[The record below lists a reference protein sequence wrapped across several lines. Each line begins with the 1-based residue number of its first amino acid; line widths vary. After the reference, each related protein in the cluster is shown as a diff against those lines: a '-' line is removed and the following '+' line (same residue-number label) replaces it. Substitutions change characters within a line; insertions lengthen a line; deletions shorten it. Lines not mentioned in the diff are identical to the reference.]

1 MLRQKY
7 MNKYKEK
14 SLYDETRFLKEDD
27 EYLLKESRPVKE
39 TFIRKLNPKK
49 MNQFIDDI
57 LTDKKLTSILYAT
70 NADIEIKTYKKS
82 KQNFESLKLEEER
95 RRRLKNENISIVKK
109 RNRREAYY
117 QMRNEIDNYKINQ
130 LNYHEMMKSNNL
142 KRFLEMKKIIDN
154 EKKEK
159 NSEIRRNRIIGFRR
173 AYNKIKE
180 KLDHNKTQSPEIK
193 TVETENNQNDAINL
207 PEIKLNIGNVYSRLY
222 NNAVLITPLST
233 RIKKLNEKKKKVTK
247 LKLKRPLTQ
256 QKIGKN
262 NSKVPPNPKINL
274 TLKNALNS
282 NNGKEFTINVTEQNI
297 NKCFTKYSG
306 GPENIPFLNGKFEEK
321 NNDINLDKYVDF
333 YKLEEKN
340 TGNSYLHLATIDNY
354 PILVEYFLEK
364 GANVNAQNYDGD
376 TPLHIALRNKNN
388 EIIRLLMERNPAMN
402 IPNNKG
408 DIAFELFTPQ
418 MKVDYHID
426 RLNIINPVK
435 KDGFI

>member
-14 SLYDETRFLKEDD
+14 SLYDENRFLKEDD

-39 TFIRKLNPKK
+39 TFIKKLNPKK

-70 NADIEIKTYKKS
+70 NADIEIKTYNKI

-95 RRRLKNENISIVKK
+95 RRRIKNENISIVKK

-117 QMRNEIDNYKINQ
+117 QMRNEIDNYKLNQ
-130 LNYHEMMKSNNL
+130 LNYHEMMKSNNF

-154 EKKEK
+154 ERKEK
-159 NSEIRRNRIIGFRR
+159 NSEIRRNRITGFRR

-180 KLDHNKTQSPEIK
+180 KLDHSKDHTAEIK
-193 TVETENNQNDAINL
+193 IIETENKPSDVINL
-207 PEIKLNIGNVYSRLY
+207 PEIKLNLGNVYSRLY
-222 NNAVLITPLST
+222 NNAVLVTPIST
-233 RIKKLNEKKKKVTK
+233 RTKKLKVDKKNITK
-247 LKLKRPLTQ
+247 LRLKRPLTQ
-256 QKIGKN
+256 QKTGKIN
-262 NSKVPPNPKINL
+262 TKIAPNPKITL
-274 TLKNALNS
+274 TLKNALKS

-321 NNDINLDKYVDF
+321 NNDINLDKFVDF

-354 PILVEYFLEK
+354 PILVQYFLEK
-364 GANVNAQNYDGD
+364 GANVNVQNYDGD

-388 EIIRLLMERNPAMN
+388 EIIKLLMERNPAMN

-408 DIAFELFTPQ
+408 DIAFELFSSQ
-418 MKVDYHID
+418 QKIDYHID
-426 RLNIINPVK
+426 RLNIINPAK

>member
-1 MLRQKY
+1 M
-7 MNKYKEK
+7 
-14 SLYDETRFLKEDD
+14 
-27 EYLLKESRPVKE
+27 
-39 TFIRKLNPKK
+39 
-49 MNQFIDDI
+49 
-57 LTDKKLTSILYAT
+57 
-70 NADIEIKTYKKS
+70 
-82 KQNFESLKLEEER
+82 
-95 RRRLKNENISIVKK
+95 
-109 RNRREAYY
+109 
-117 QMRNEIDNYKINQ
+117 
-130 LNYHEMMKSNNL
+130 SNNICP
-142 KRFLEMKKIIDN
+142 KCGTEMKKIIDN

-388 EIIRLLMERNPAMN
+388 EIIRFSIYMNPSKINDIQLNFFPSMLSLFFESSN
-402 IPNNKG
+402 IFVLYIIFKNIG
-408 DIAFELFTPQ
+408 RFE
-418 MKVDYHID
+418 K
-426 RLNIINPVK
+426 
-435 KDGFI
+435 